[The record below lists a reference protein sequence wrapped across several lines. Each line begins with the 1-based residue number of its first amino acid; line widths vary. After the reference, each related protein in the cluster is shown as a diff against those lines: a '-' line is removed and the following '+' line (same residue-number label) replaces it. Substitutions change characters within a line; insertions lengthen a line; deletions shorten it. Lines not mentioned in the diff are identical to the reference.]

1 MPTLIKENSILSS
14 QKETDLLKVKTGFF
28 FFKRTAASCFLKQL
42 LLGKINRLCHHMAL
56 LRERPHL

>member
-14 QKETDLLKVKTGFF
+14 QKETGLLKVKTGF

-42 LLGKINRLCHHMAL
+42 LLGKISHLCHHMAL